1 MMLSHLYHH
10 DEEGKRTICFSA
22 YTKAAVNEF
31 KTEKRKQKKKTN
43 LKVLMLVWINKE
55 TEMNFHYFVGF
66 MCYEIILFTNIG

>member
-1 MMLSHLYHH
+1 M
-10 DEEGKRTICFSA
+10 FSA

-31 KTEKRKQKKKTN
+31 KTEKRKKWRQKKTN